1 MPSQMARIL
10 NDYRR
15 TMPEAG
21 AGLRRGTENYVAI
34 KRQREQDAI
43 KEAAAEKVETREAA
57 KEGREIAK
65 EGREIDVYER
75 ERRHEK
81 MQEWMGP
88 ASTAD
93 TPEKWLSAQD
103 SGFLPKELKFETR
116 EPFIMAVMTES
127 ERLAREKEG
136 TRAGEST
143 RTFGETVRHN
153 KAMEAR
159 EAKGKGSG
167 RSPGGLKAS
176 DENFISKEVSNLFDG
191 TYDVSTGRIQIKDDT
206 NRRKA
211 RKLITRAS
219 QLAKGNPEMTLSQAV
234 TQAAEEGGINIRD
247 LDKPAPV
254 PMDQN
259 PLGWHQ

>member
-1 MPSQMARIL
+1 MPSQMARLL

-15 TMPEAG
+15 TMPRDATAEAAKG
-21 AGLRRGTENYVAI
+21 YLGM
-34 KRQREQDAI
+34 KRLKEQDAI
-43 KEAAAEKVETREAA
+43 EAAATKRSNRLQDA
-57 KEGREIAK
+57 KEEREIAK
-65 EGREIDVYER
+65 EGREVDAYER
-75 ERRHEK
+75 ERRSEK
-81 MQEWMGP
+81 MQEWLGP

-93 TPEKWLSAQD
+93 TPEKWLSAQE
-103 SGFLPKELKFETR
+103 SGFLPKELKYETR
-116 EPFIMAVMTES
+116 EPFIMATMTES
-127 ERLAREKEG
+127 ERLAREKEA
-136 TRAGEST
+136 TRGSET
-143 RTFGETVRHN
+143 DRTFGETVRHN

-259 PLGWHQ
+259 PLGWPQ